1 MKLYHG
7 GSVAVP
13 HPRPIAPGKN
23 RPLDFGSGFYTT
35 TSLEQARRWIKLRS
49 EQSKDF
55 GHGVI
60 SAYAIDD
67 AALSDSNLKI
77 KRFSSTDLDPWFD
90 FVMAN
95 RHTRGFE
102 HDFDI
107 VIGPVANDRVFT
119 TLTLYEAGILDKMQA
134 ILQLKTYVLWD
145 QYLFHTAE
153 ALKQLKYLGT
163 VE

>member
-1 MKLYHG
+1 MRLYHG

-13 HPRPIAPGKN
+13 SPHPVSPEKN

-35 TSLEQARRWIKLRS
+35 TSLEQARRWIRLRS

-55 GHGVI
+55 GKGVI
-60 SAYAIDD
+60 SEYEFDET
-67 AALSDSNLKI
+67 ALANAGLKV
-77 KRFSSTDLDPWFD
+77 KRFSSSDLVPWFD

-95 RHTRGFE
+95 RHTNGFA
-102 HDFDI
+102 HDYDL
-107 VIGPVANDRVFT
+107 VIGPVANDKVFT
-119 TLTLYEAGILDKMQA
+119 TLTLYESGILDKVQA

-145 QYLFHTAE
+145 QFLFHTPE
-153 ALKQLKYLGT
+153 SLKYLKFIGT